1 MSSALIWEIVKKSNA
16 FAVRGETG
24 SRPRFSRERGNL
36 KGVHS
41 FKYSGE
47 TEEREREREEARK
60 RKKREHD

>member
-47 TEEREREREEARK
+47 TEERERERGG
-60 RKKREHD
+60 